1 MITLT
6 TYRVD
11 VELNEEDIIGTIDYN
26 EDVDGATNYL
36 VSMKASP
43 TTFRYDILTRYITK
57 LRGDKTF
64 LSFEITAKER
74 VKRQIFNKVREL
86 L

>member
-6 TYRVD
+6 TYKVD
-11 VELNEEDIIGTIDYN
+11 VELNEEDIIGTIDYEEA
-26 EDVDGATNYL
+26 EDATNYL

-74 VKRQIFNKVREL
+74 VKKWVFNKVREL